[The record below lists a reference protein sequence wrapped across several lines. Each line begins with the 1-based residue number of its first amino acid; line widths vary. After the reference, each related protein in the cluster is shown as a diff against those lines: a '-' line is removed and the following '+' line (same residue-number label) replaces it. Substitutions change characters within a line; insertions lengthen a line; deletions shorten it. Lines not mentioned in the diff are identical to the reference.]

1 MKFMAVWTIRPEH
14 QREAIARFLK
24 GGAPAPEGMT
34 ILGRWHVPGSQRG
47 FVLIETDDLTAH
59 GAHMVEWGNN
69 LELEVYPVYEDADAG
84 MAMTKG
90 VAAADSS
97 Q

>member
-1 MKFMAVWTIRPEH
+1 MAVWKIRPEH
-14 QREAIARFLK
+14 QREAIDRFLE
-24 GGAPAPEGMT
+24 GGAPASEGMT

-90 VAAADSS
+90 IAASDSAH
-97 Q
+97 